1 MASGSRMWRASHSAR
16 PNRIP
21 PGRIPKIGLTHLE
34 RRRTGRQSLKQ
45 RHLVQKLND
54 DQMGSTLAGETG
66 LVVST
71 KQDANRGVDGRV
83 RVSDRD

>member
-1 MASGSRMWRASHSAR
+1 
-16 PNRIP
+16 
-21 PGRIPKIGLTHLE
+21 
-34 RRRTGRQSLKQ
+34 
-45 RHLVQKLND
+45 VQKLDD